1 MSKTLYEIYQSET
14 FTLAKTMVVHHP
26 LTAQAINKELEIRGY
41 RVDWDRPETWKYYM
55 NLAGEYHES
64 DIDTILSINNNE
76 SPYMRIKIAGN
87 NEPVPADFV
96 KDLVS
101 GSNADIA
108 LANEYRFGGTFYNS
122 LVKKYPSFESLILGI
137 LNPIDKQLAINSY
150 NGDILYMGS
159 YYRTKSPYG
168 TNRFSFEKKNNEG
181 IVRQALV
188 EDHEINLIPNVE
200 KWIKNFFLQWD
211 NKDYARYND
220 LYPAALLG
228 VMFAFIPAVIMNE
241 RLRACK
247 TAEVHT
253 YHVKEYLNSHGDLG
267 QYVNYLSREQLMFL
281 YRNMLYLEANMGK
294 TLTFD
299 LLVTNLLTKMGIPLA
314 GYRLKHNTN
323 ELNFGDYTA
332 EPYMYREAINL
343 KSVGTGSDRRTIRS
357 IVLKSDQ
364 LARDNYIDHDG
375 QIALITERS
384 EVGPDNNLS
393 TKVLESDMVDWSDRY
408 IITKAEVL
416 LNAWL
421 YSIEYGN
428 YRGSI
433 YATHPLN
440 GERIQL
446 TPRTAFILFWYTYNV
461 GYAGITFEEMP
472 MLKARNIP
480 RSLTKPYESLPD
492 YPTLRDLKHA
502 ISTEDISD
510 KQLNKLLNGEKP
522 TFSFSSS
529 VDFNAKVL
537 KQHALLIDRL
547 FTALRYETF
556 KANGQ
561 FEYAVSKMYWL
572 EVEIPPLINVPF
584 SQWLNNHGFDF
595 TGMQRADY
603 RRLADEI
610 LVQGTGSGESS
621 SGWLQN
627 MQRAAIEIMKH
638 FSSYSVHYIRNI
650 TNGSTTLAGLKSLRV
665 DNIRS
670 RQRSLSRV
678 NITSMRKLDP
688 KAFASSIV
696 PIGYNDRHLT
706 NIRVGKASAKV
717 KAQITPS
724 INITSRG
731 FKQYQ
736 RINIANVRV
745 SNVRFTE
752 HVIPRDFR
760 YMVANPIADV
770 INGLAEMAFS
780 LGATGVELSTPVN
793 LRNMVSERVPMKAAA
808 KSAFGSNTSSVNVDY
823 GTVANIRTMISNP
836 VTLTALGMTTY
847 AVHTTD
853 VELSLPIELTKR
865 YMTSIPLSRL
875 VKGMVDTTVTVE
887 TNSVELS
894 QNVYTK
900 RYISTPQVP
909 FTVGLGNGHI
919 DISVMDARLAI
930 SVPYSLRYMST
941 TIISE

>member
-55 NLAGEYHES
+55 NLAGEYHVS

-76 SPYMRIKIAGN
+76 SPYMRIKVAGN

-168 TNRFSFEKKNNEG
+168 SNRFSFEKKNNEG
-181 IVRQALV
+181 IVTQALV
-188 EDHEINLIPNVE
+188 ESHEINLIPNIE
-200 KWIKNFFLQWD
+200 KWIKNFLLQWD
-211 NKDYARYND
+211 NKDYAGYND

-228 VMFAFIPAVIMNE
+228 VMFAFIPGAIMNE
-241 RLRACK
+241 RLAACK
-247 TAEVHT
+247 TAEAHT

-294 TLTFD
+294 ALTFD
-299 LLVTNLLTKMGIPLA
+299 LLITNLLTKMGIPLA

-323 ELNFGDYTA
+323 EINFGDYTA

-357 IVLKSDQ
+357 VVLKSDQ

-375 QIALITERS
+375 QIDLITERS

-416 LNAWL
+416 LNTWL

-446 TPRTAFILFWYTYNV
+446 TPRTAFILFWYTYNA
-461 GYAGITFEEMP
+461 GYAGIIFEEMP
-472 MLKARNIP
+472 MLKVRNIP

-492 YPTLRDLKHA
+492 YPTLRELKHA
-502 ISTEDISD
+502 VSTEDITD
-510 KQLNKLLNGEKP
+510 NHLNKLLAGEKP
-522 TFSFSSS
+522 SFSFSSS
-529 VDFNAKVL
+529 VDFNAKAS
-537 KQHALLIDRL
+537 KQHSLLIDRL
-547 FTALRYETF
+547 FRALRYETF

-561 FEYAVSKMYWL
+561 YEYAVSKMYWL
-572 EVEIPPLINVPF
+572 EVEVPPLINVPF
-584 SQWLNNHGFDF
+584 AQWLNNHGFDF

-670 RQRSLSRV
+670 RQRSMSRV

-688 KAFASSIV
+688 KAFASSII
-696 PIGYNDRHLT
+696 PIAYNDRNLT

-717 KAQITPS
+717 KPPIASDIR
-724 INITSRG
+724 ITSRG
-731 FKQYQ
+731 FKEHQ
-736 RINIANVRV
+736 RVNISNVRI
-745 SNVRFTE
+745 SNVRFTK
-752 HVIPRDFR
+752 HVIPRDYR

-780 LGATGVELSTPVN
+780 LGTTGVELSTPVN
-793 LRNMVSERVPMKAAA
+793 VRSMLSARVPMIVDAV
-808 KSAFGSNTSSVNVDY
+808 SEFTGNTVNVTADY
-823 GTVANIRTMISNP
+823 GTVAKIRSMASTPIAISTLGMSTHDIRT
-836 VTLTALGMTTY
+836 VG
-847 AVHTTD
+847 
-853 VELSLPIELTKR
+853 VEISLPIEETKR
-865 YMTSIPLSRL
+865 YIASDPLSHL
-875 VKGMVDTTVTVE
+875 VKGMVDT
-887 TNSVELS
+887 SVIVSTESIELS
-894 QNVYTK
+894 SNVYTK

-919 DISVMDARLAI
+919 DISVMNARLEI
-930 SVPYSLRYMST
+930 TVPYDLRYMT
-941 TIISE
+941 TSIISE